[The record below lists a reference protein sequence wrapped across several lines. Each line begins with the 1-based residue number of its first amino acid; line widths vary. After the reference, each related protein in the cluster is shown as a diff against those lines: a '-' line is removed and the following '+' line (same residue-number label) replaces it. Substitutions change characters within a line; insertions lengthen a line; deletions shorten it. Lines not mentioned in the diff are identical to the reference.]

1 MNEQDDNFFFM
12 GSENTPFGSDEQKE
26 KLEDFLKRK
35 LVKRVTIIEGHMPTE
50 KEQKS
55 FIERIKDFLRKTKQW
70 PPNG

>member
-1 MNEQDDNFFFM
+1 MTEHDDNFFFM
-12 GSENTPFGSDEQKE
+12 GSKNTPYGSEEQNE
-26 KLEDFLKRK
+26 KLEDFLKNK

-55 FIERIKDFLRKTKQW
+55 FIERVKDFLRKTKQW